1 MKQNELVS
9 YCDQLLKISSIRDY
23 CPNGMQVEGD
33 NREVKKI
40 ALGVSISLEFINKA
54 IDLGA
59 DMIFTHHGIIWDKD
73 SRRIEG
79 PFRKKVKALLD
90 AGIAAAAYHLPLDFH
105 PELGN
110 NVQLAKLLELID
122 IELLSP
128 VPEQAEAV
136 MGTIPCKTITE
147 FSELIE
153 KKMRRKPLILP
164 FGNDEVSKVVI
175 ITGGAQGYYLT
186 AVENGADC
194 FLTGEAS
201 EKNYGMAQEYEQ
213 HFISAG
219 HYATEKWGILALGE
233 HLEKK
238 HGIPFEFIEID
249 NPL

>member
-1 MKQNELVS
+1 MRQNDVVA
-9 YCDQLLKISSIRDY
+9 YCNQLLNISSLKDF

-40 ALGVSISLEFINKA
+40 ALGVSISLEFIEKA
-54 IDLGA
+54 IELNADL
-59 DMIFTHHGIIWDKD
+59 ILTHHGLIWDKD
-73 SRRIEG
+73 SRRIQG
-79 PFRKKVKALLD
+79 PIRKKLKALFES
-90 AGIAAAAYHLPLDFH
+90 GIAAGTYHLPLDFH

-110 NVQLAKLLELID
+110 NVQLAKVLELSD
-122 IELLSP
+122 VEMLST
-128 VPEQAEAV
+128 VPDRAEAV
-136 MGTIPCKTITE
+136 LGTIPCNTISE
-147 FSELIE
+147 FSDLIE
-153 KKMRRKPLILP
+153 QKLQRKPLILP
-164 FGNDEVSKVVI
+164 FGRKEVSRVVI

-233 HLEKK
+233 HLKNG
-238 HGIPFEFIEID
+238 HDIPFEFIEIE